1 MTNKLSRRDMLK
13 VMGTSAAG
21 AGMGFAIPGKLTYA
35 EARAAMQAACEMDW
49 NPTYPP
55 FDKYDPPIEIAVPYP
70 VDAPFQGEDNWL
82 NNPMH
87 NRIKDQLGI
96 IYTIAW
102 QAIGAE
108 RNTRL
113 QTDIAAGTL
122 PEMFA
127 VGGTDL
133 SQLIEFG
140 AVADITDI
148 WNATASDLVK
158 EKKRYPDGDNWV
170 SSVVRGDRIYGV
182 AFTYGPAW
190 NVDNIGHIRQDFLD
204 KVGLPMP
211 QTLEELENAMREF
224 VGQGLCQF
232 GISAC
237 RNLVTWY
244 NSLDP
249 VFGAFGAMPKRW
261 MQAEDGSLV
270 WGGIQPSNKQALEV
284 LRRWYADGL
293 IDPDFFTYG
302 EGDAAALWQG
312 SRVGVWFAPWWI
324 AGGALRN
331 FYELTPGAQAAIM
344 PTPAGPGGL
353 KGRAGSSTRGNGVV
367 FNANIDPVKIEAA
380 IKQLNWQMDMHV
392 NWTQYQQYGE
402 FRNSNGFTQGYT
414 WNFDENC
421 NIVPGPTFPDAEYQ
435 YVNEIGFSFPW
446 ICYPEYQA
454 DIFAEM
460 GQWLEADPAT
470 LNSAQRFLIS
480 QDAVVRE
487 IIYYNHVFQTRDEG
501 IVDKF
506 LGANTER
513 MTRLLPSLNTMED
526 SYYTEIMIGAR
537 PLDDFDAYVEEWLAT
552 GGAEVTED
560 VNAWLNASNA

>member
-1 MTNKLSRRDMLK
+1 MNNKLSRRDMLK

-21 AGMGFAIPGKLTYA
+21 AGIGLTIPGGLTLA
-35 EARAAMQAACEMDW
+35 EAVAQGACEMDW
-49 NPTYPP
+49 TPTYPA
-55 FDKYDPPIEIAVPYP
+55 FDKYDPPVEISTPYI
-70 VDAPFQGEDNWL
+70 VDAPFPEGDDFL

-87 NRIKDQLGI
+87 NRVSEQLGI
-96 IYTIAW
+96 NYTIAW
-102 QAIGAE
+102 QAVGQE
-108 RNTRL
+108 RTTRIA
-113 QTDIAAGTL
+113 TDIAAGSL

-127 VGGTDL
+127 AGDTTL
-133 SQLIEFG
+133 SLLIEND

-204 KVGLPMP
+204 SVGLPMP
-211 QTLEELENAMREF
+211 TTVEELENAMREF
-224 VGQGLCQF
+224 KGAGLCEF
-232 GISAC
+232 GVSAC
-237 RNLVTWY
+237 QNLVTWY

-249 VFGAFGAMPKRW
+249 IFGAYGSMPKRW
-261 MQAEDGSLV
+261 IANEDGTLR
-270 WGGIQPSNKQALEV
+270 WGGLDPSNKQALEV

-302 EGDAAALWQG
+302 EGDAAQLWQG

-324 AGGALRN
+324 AGGGLRS

-344 PTPAGPGGL
+344 PTPAGPDGL
-353 KGRAGSSTRGNGVV
+353 VGRAGSSTRGTGVV
-367 FNANIDPVKIEAA
+367 FRSDIDPQKIEAA

-392 NWTQYQQYGE
+392 NWTDYQQYGE

-414 WNFDENC
+414 WEFDENC
-421 NIVPGPTFPDAEYQ
+421 NVVAGPNFPDQEYQ
-435 YVNEIGFSFPW
+435 FVNEVGFGFPYM
-446 ICYPEYQA
+446 CYPEYQA
-454 DIFAEM
+454 DIYADM
-460 GQWLEADPAT
+460 GEWLTADPST
-470 LNSAQRFLIS
+470 LNSAQQFLIS
-480 QDAVVRE
+480 QDAIVRE
-487 IIYYNHVFQTRDEG
+487 IQYYNHVFETRDEG
-501 IVDKF
+501 YVDAF

-513 MTRLLPSLNTMED
+513 MTELLPDLNTMED
-526 SYYTEIMIGAR
+526 SAYTEILIGAR
-537 PLDDFDAYVEEWLAT
+537 DLDAFDQYVEDWLAM

-560 VNAWLNASNA
+560 VNAWKASIS

>member
-1 MTNKLSRRDMLK
+1 MTKKLSRRDMLK
-13 VMGTSAAG
+13 VMGASAAG
-21 AGMGFAIPGKLTYA
+21 TGMGLIPGKLTFA

-49 NPTYPP
+49 APTYPP
-55 FDKYDPPIEIAVPYP
+55 FDKYDPPIEISVPYP
-70 VDAPFQGEDNWL
+70 VDAPFPEGDDWL

-87 NRIKDQLGI
+87 NRVKDQLGI

-102 QAIGAE
+102 QAIGQE
-108 RNTRL
+108 RTTRMS
-113 QTDIAAGTL
+113 TDIAAGTL

-127 VGGTDL
+127 AGDTTL

-148 WNATASDLVK
+148 WEATASDLVK
-158 EKKRYPDGDNWV
+158 EKKRYPNGDNWV
-170 SSVVRGDRIYGV
+170 SSVNVGGRIYGV

-204 KVGLPMP
+204 QVGLPMP
-211 QTLEELENAMREF
+211 TTLEELENAMREF
-224 VGQGLCQF
+224 IGQGLCEF
-232 GISAC
+232 GVSAC

-249 VFGAFGAMPKRW
+249 VFGAFGSMPKRW
-261 MQAEDGSLV
+261 ITAEDGSIT
-270 WGGIQPSNKQALEV
+270 WGGLSESNKEALDV

-293 IDPDFFTYG
+293 VDPDFFTYG

-324 AGGALRN
+324 AGGGLRN

-344 PTPAGPGGL
+344 PTPTGPGGL
-353 KGRAGSSTRGNGVV
+353 KGRAGSSTRGVGVV
-367 FNANIDPVKIEAA
+367 FNANIDPAKIEAA

-421 NIVPGPTFPDAEYQ
+421 NIVPGPNFPDQEYQ
-435 YVNEIGFSFPW
+435 FVNEVGFSFPW
-446 ICYPEYQA
+446 MCYPEYQA

-460 GQWLEADPAT
+460 GQWLEADPDT

-487 IIYYNHVFQTRDEG
+487 ILYYNHVFETRDEG
-501 IVDKF
+501 YVDQF

-513 MTRLLPSLNTMED
+513 MTRILPDLATMED
-526 SYYTEIMIGAR
+526 SYYTEILIGAR
-537 PLDDFDAYVEEWLAT
+537 PLDDFDVYVEEWLAL
-552 GGAEVTED
+552 GGAEVLED
-560 VNAWLNASNA
+560 VNAWRESMS

>member
-1 MTNKLSRRDMLK
+1 MSGKISRRDMLK
-13 VMGTSAAG
+13 IMGATGAA
-21 AGMGFAIPGKLTYA
+21 
-35 EARAAMQAACEMDW
+35 AAMGASLPGVLGQAESNDACEMDW

-55 FDKYDPPIEIAVPYP
+55 FEKYDPVVEISVPFP
-70 VDAPFQGEDNWL
+70 VDAPFQGEDGWL
-82 NNPMH
+82 DNPMY
-87 NRIKDQLGI
+87 NRVVEQLGI
-96 IYTIAW
+96 AYTIAW

-108 RNTRL
+108 RTTRL

-122 PEMFA
+122 PDMFP

-148 WNATASDLVK
+148 WEATASDLVK

-170 SSVVRGDRIYGV
+170 SGVSVDGRIYGV

-204 KVGLPMP
+204 QVGLDMP

-224 VGQGLCQF
+224 VGQGLSQF
-232 GISAC
+232 GISAN

-249 VFGAFGAMPKRW
+249 VFGAFGSMPKRW
-261 MQAEDGSLV
+261 MEAEDGSLV

-293 IDPDFFTYG
+293 MDPDFFTYG

-331 FYELTPGAQAAIM
+331 FYELTPDAQAAIM
-344 PTPAGPGGL
+344 PTPTGPDGL

-367 FNANIDPVKIEAA
+367 FRFDLDPAKIEAA

-392 NWTQYQQYGE
+392 NWTDYQQYGE
-402 FRNSNGFTQGYT
+402 FRNSNGFTEGYT
-414 WNFDENC
+414 WVFDENC
-421 NIVPGPTFPDAEYQ
+421 AVQAGPTFPDQEYT

-446 ICYPEYQA
+446 ICYPEYQS
-454 DIFAEM
+454 DIFGEM

-470 LNSAQRFLIS
+470 LNSPQQFLIS

-487 IIYYNHVFQTRDEG
+487 IIYYNHVFETRDEG

-513 MTRLLPSLNTMED
+513 MTQLLPDLNTLED
-526 SYYTEIMIGAR
+526 SYYTEILIGAR

-560 VNAWLNASNA
+560 VNAWREANM